1 MLPRKVLYAVF
12 GSILT
17 CCCGLQMAIAAEN
30 YNSHANL
37 EKAILD
43 GKDIHLTLDLAA
55 CFVHGTAK
63 PGPSIRGSL
72 HFDGYMIESDETIAF
87 ATTHF
92 TVRPDNTAVDE
103 FLSFK
108 VSPLGKVSARTRVLN
123 PLTFAVL
130 RDVEFDCEIGKGI
143 AFHW

>member
-12 GSILT
+12 ASLLT
-17 CCCGLQMAIAAEN
+17 SCCGMQLAIAAEN
-30 YNSHANL
+30 NNSPANL

-72 HFDGYMIESDETIAF
+72 RFDGYMIESDETIAF

-108 VSPLGKVSARTRVLN
+108 VSPLGKVSARTRILN

-130 RDVEFDCEIGKGI
+130 GDAEFDCEIGKGT

>member
-1 MLPRKVLYAVF
+1 
-12 GSILT
+12 
-17 CCCGLQMAIAAEN
+17 MAIAAEN

-43 GKDIHLTLDLAA
+43 GKDIHLTLDLTP

-92 TVRPDNTAVDE
+92 TVRPDNTAVE
-103 FLSFK
+103 
-108 VSPLGKVSARTRVLN
+108 VSPLGKVSAPVRVS
-123 PLTFAVL
+123 
-130 RDVEFDCEIGKGI
+130 
-143 AFHW
+143 